1 MPRADFPFAH
11 PFRVRY
17 SEVDR
22 QNVAYQAHYL
32 TWFDVALWEMV
43 RALPYDLH
51 RHLEATGADFHTVR
65 NVVDYL
71 SPVHFDQEIEVLCRV
86 ARIGT
91 SSLTFALEV
100 HPRGQDDALARGEVV
115 WVNAA
120 QSGERRA
127 VPVPAA
133 LIDRLRLL
141 ETKTAPSA
149 D

>member
-11 PFRVRY
+11 SFRVRY

-32 TWFDVALWEMV
+32 TWFDVALWELV

-51 RHLEATGADFHTVR
+51 DHLETTGADFHTVR

-71 SPVHFDQEIEVLCRV
+71 APVQFDQQIDVLCRV
-86 ARIGT
+86 ARIGR

-100 HPRGQDDALARGEVV
+100 HPQGQDNALARGEVV
-115 WVNAA
+115 WVNAT

-127 VPVPAA
+127 VAIPDTLIALLNGLQAPEPV
-133 LIDRLRLL
+133 
-141 ETKTAPSA
+141 SG
-149 D
+149 